1 MKHRRFVVLTVIV
14 FAAIIPAGVVAA
26 AGIPGLQDGELPTG
40 IPGSVLV
47 ALISGVV
54 TYLVARLQFGPAAK
68 KSELDELVTIIDEM
82 RKERENTRADYRRVL
97 IELEQE
103 REKRRA
109 LAVRMETFEN
119 LCADKDREL
128 ESLRC
133 EVETLRSEIAG
144 RDQRIAELTVEVEE
158 LRALVERLGGQ
169 PPRKKAVGR

>member
-1 MKHRRFVVLTVIV
+1 MKHRRFIVLTVIV
-14 FAAIIPAGVVAA
+14 LAATIPAGVVAA
-26 AGIPGLQDGELPTG
+26 AGVSGFQGGELPAG
-40 IPGSVLV
+40 IGDSAIA
-47 ALISGVV
+47 ALIGAAA
-54 TYLVARLQFGPAAK
+54 TYLVTRLTTAK
-68 KSELDELVTIIDEM
+68 KTDLDILRTAVEVM
-82 RKERENTRADYRRVL
+82 QKEREDTRTNYSRVL